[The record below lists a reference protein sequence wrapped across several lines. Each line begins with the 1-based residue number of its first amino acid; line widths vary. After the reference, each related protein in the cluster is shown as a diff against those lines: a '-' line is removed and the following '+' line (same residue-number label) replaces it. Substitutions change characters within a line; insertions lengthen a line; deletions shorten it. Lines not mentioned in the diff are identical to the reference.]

1 MFFHK
6 VTLAIMHIEIFCRC
20 TFFVCAFLLVEIPGA
35 ARAGFAARCEA
46 GLCPAGSVYRKL
58 TGLCPGSGSAIERL
72 GPLRLRRS
80 LRLHVSKKFLA
91 LHSAASPP
99 DVRQGYALPEAFIE
113 N

>member
-20 TFFVCAFLLVEIPGA
+20 TFFVCA
-35 ARAGFAARCEA
+35 
-46 GLCPAGSVYRKL
+46 
-58 TGLCPGSGSAIERL
+58 
-72 GPLRLRRS
+72 S
-80 LRLHVSKKFLA
+80 LHLEYLA
-91 LHSAASPP
+91 LHVPASPP

>member
-20 TFFVCAFLLVEIPGA
+20 TFFVCAFLLVEIP
-35 ARAGFAARCEA
+35 
-46 GLCPAGSVYRKL
+46 V
-58 TGLCPGSGSAIERL
+58 
-72 GPLRLRRS
+72 
-80 LRLHVSKKFLA
+80 LHKT
-91 LHSAASPP
+91 ASPP